1 MTAAFH
7 ILFMYLQEPES
18 VEAPNVKV
26 LSCVAPDR
34 AVPAWSRLVSI
45 SESNTVQENPGEA
58 FSGWDRGMSFSDTSQ
73 FLVVSGASRRAMMAD
88 TKKNKALVNLALT
101 MLLMIMFHV

>member
-58 FSGWDRGMSFSDTSQ
+58 FSCWDRGMSFSDTSQ
-73 FLVVSGASRRAMMAD
+73 FLVVSRASCDEM
-88 TKKNKALVNLALT
+88 KKLQGALVNLALT

>member
-1 MTAAFH
+1 
-7 ILFMYLQEPES
+7 MYLQ
-18 VEAPNVKV
+18 APNVKV
-26 LSCVAPDR
+26 LSVVAPDH

-73 FLVVSGASRRAMMAD
+73 FLVVSRASCEEMRLRQP
-88 TKKNKALVNLALT
+88 ALVNLALT